1 MTAKF
6 INTKENTM
14 KFFGRNIAFYFEE
27 PTDPLIIKP
36 LSEVLGVTDMG
47 RNDMW
52 FELYVLTTDS
62 GINGSLAWFYDE
74 TPKRLKEMGLNDF
87 YVLPSSVHE
96 LLICT
101 NKGIPEEE
109 LLKTVREVNETEV
122 EKKDILGYSILHCH
136 DGKVEV
142 IGNES

>member
-14 KFFGRNIAFYFEE
+14 KFFGRNIAFDFEE

-36 LSEVLGVTDMG
+36 LSEVLGVTDM
-47 RNDMW
+47 DC
-52 FELYVLTTDS
+52 ELYVLTTDS

-96 LLICT
+96 LLIYP
-101 NKGIPEEE
+101 KSDIPEEE
-109 LLKTVREVNETEV
+109 LLKTVKEVNETEV

-136 DGKVEV
+136 DGEVEV
-142 IGNES
+142 IGNED